1 MIIESTLPGDLR
13 SALERSTGPSVLRFL
28 EQKHALGEQRAVP
41 VLTTASD
48 EPAPSSRMI
57 PLRPEDAESAPP
69 PSIRS
74 PGPISIR
81 VPDLDE
87 SPRTIR
93 HPIIST
99 GDED

>member
-28 EQKHALGEQRAVP
+28 EQKHALGEQRAMAVVSP
-41 VLTTASD
+41 TNHD
-48 EPAPSSRMI
+48 EPAPSSRMA
-57 PLRPEDAESAPP
+57 PRDDAESAPP

-74 PGPISIR
+74 PGLISIH

-87 SPRTIR
+87 SPRTMR

-99 GDED
+99 GDDD